1 MIVVGIDPHKKTHT
15 AVAIDAA
22 TAAPLS
28 EITVGSGKAGHG
40 RLLAW
45 ARGLDAEHLFAVEDC
60 RHVSGSL
67 ERFLL
72 GRGERVVRVPP
83 KLTARARR
91 TARTR
96 GKSDPIDARAV
107 AEAAL
112 REPDLP
118 EAHLSGPEHDVR
130 LLTDHRD
137 DLVGERTRIQ
147 TRLRWHL
154 HDLEVGAYVPPK
166 ALDRFKWL
174 SRLAA
179 DLAAL
184 PATVQTSIAADLV
197 GRCRSLTVEVNR
209 IERELESL
217 MERIAPQLLAVPGCG
232 PLIAARLI
240 GETGGASRFKGE
252 AAFAMHVGTAPL
264 PVSSGQTTRH
274 RLNRCGNR
282 RLNSAL
288 HMIALTQM
296 RMHEPAQAFTARKQA
311 EGKSG
316 REARRC
322 LKRHIA
328 RSVFGILRE
337 IDRAGKGH
345 VVQVVFRSEPVP
357 VAASA

>member
-1 MIVVGIDPHKKTHT
+1 MIVVGIDPHKKSHT

-22 TAAPLS
+22 TAAPRG
-28 EITVGSGKAGHG
+28 EITVSSGRAGHG

-45 ARGLDAEHLFAVEDC
+45 ARGLDAAHLFALEDC

-83 KLTARARR
+83 KLSARVRR

-112 REPDLP
+112 REPSLP
-118 EAHLSGPEHDVR
+118 EARLSGPEHDVR
-130 LLTDHRD
+130 LLVDHRD

-154 HDLEVGAYVPPK
+154 HDLELGADVPPK

-174 SRLAA
+174 DRLASA
-179 DLAAL
+179 LAEA
-184 PATVQTSIAADLV
+184 PATVQTAIAADQV
-197 GRCRSLTVEVNR
+197 ERCRSLTVEINR
-209 IERELESL
+209 IEREIESL
-217 MERIAPQLLAVPGCG
+217 MVRLAPELLAVPGCG
-232 PLIAARLI
+232 ALIAARLV
-240 GETGGASRFKGE
+240 GETGGAGRFKGE

-264 PVSSGQTTRH
+264 PVSSGQTSRH

-282 RLNSAL
+282 RLNCAL
-288 HMIALTQM
+288 HMIAVTQV
-296 RMHEPAQAFTARKQA
+296 RMHEPARAFMARKQA
-311 EGKSG
+311 EGKSKLEG
-316 REARRC
+316 LRC
-322 LKRHIA
+322 LKRYIA

-337 IDRAGKGH
+337 IDTASSGE
-345 VVQVVFRSEPVP
+345 VVQVAFRSEMAP
-357 VAASA
+357 VAVSA

>member
-1 MIVVGIDPHKKTHT
+1 MIVVGIDPHKKSHT
-15 AVAIDAA
+15 AVAIDAVTA
-22 TAAPLS
+22 TPRG
-28 EITVGSGKAGHG
+28 EITVSSGKVGHD
-40 RLLAW
+40 RLLSW
-45 ARGLDAEHLFAVEDC
+45 ARGLDGEHLFALEDC

-67 ERFLL
+67 ERFLV

-83 KLTARARR
+83 KLTAHARR

-118 EAHLSGPEHDVR
+118 EARLSGPEHDVR

-147 TRLRWHL
+147 TRLRWHC
-154 HDLEVGAYVPPK
+154 HDLELGADVPPK

-174 SRLAA
+174 DRLATE
-179 DLAAL
+179 LAAT
-184 PATVQTSIAADLV
+184 PATVQTSIAVDLV
-197 GRCRSLTVEVNR
+197 ERSRSLTVEINR
-209 IERELESL
+209 IEREIQRL
-217 MERIAPQLLAVPGCG
+217 MVRIAPQLLAMPGCG

-252 AAFAMHVGTAPL
+252 AAFAMHVGMAPL
-264 PVSSGQTTRH
+264 PVSSGQSSRH

-288 HMIALTQM
+288 HMIAITQM
-296 RMHEPAQAFTARKQA
+296 RMHDPARAFMARKQA
-311 EGKSG
+311 EGKST
-316 REARRC
+316 REALRC
-322 LKRHIA
+322 LKRYIA
-328 RSVFGILRE
+328 RSVFGILKE
-337 IDRAGKGH
+337 VEAASPG
-345 VVQVVFRSEPVP
+345 QVVRVAFRTETTQ

>member
-22 TAAPLS
+22 TAAARG
-28 EITVGSGKAGHG
+28 EITVSSGKEGHG

-45 ARGLDAEHLFAVEDC
+45 ARGLDGEHRFAIEDC

-67 ERFLL
+67 ERFLI

-91 TARTR
+91 TARAR

-112 REPDLP
+112 REPSLP
-118 EAHLSGPEHDVR
+118 EARLSGAEHDVR
-130 LLTDHRD
+130 LLVDHRE

-147 TRLRWHL
+147 SRLRWHL
-154 HDLEVGAYVPPK
+154 HDLELGAGVPPK

-174 SRLAA
+174 DRLAA
-179 DLAAL
+179 ELTAA

-197 GRCRSLTVEVNR
+197 GRCRSLTVEINR
-209 IERELESL
+209 IERGIATT
-217 MERIAPQLLAVPGCG
+217 MAAMAPQLLATPGCG
-232 PLIAARLI
+232 ALISARLI
-240 GETGGASRFKGE
+240 GETGGAGRFKGE
-252 AAFAMHVGTAPL
+252 AAFAMHTGTAPL
-264 PVSSGQTTRH
+264 PVSSGQTSRH
-274 RLNRCGNR
+274 RLNRSGNR

-288 HMIALTQM
+288 HMIAVTQI
-296 RMHEPAQAFTARKQA
+296 RMHEPARAFMARKQA

-316 REARRC
+316 REALRC
-322 LKRHIA
+322 LKRYIA
-328 RSVFGILRE
+328 RSIFGLLKE
-337 IDRAGKGH
+337 IDAAGTG
-345 VVQVVFRSEPVP
+345 QVIE
-357 VAASA
+357 VAFTTETSGVAV